1 MRTNSSIHQTNIY
14 RFFLWCALLFFLPL
28 LALADH
34 SVRPLVVDLDMEP
47 RAQAQETITIT
58 NQSDRMQRVYAT
70 VNAVKVEGEDTITEF
85 TAPADSDNR
94 ITPTSWFQVSRAR
107 IEVPAGEQYE
117 LPVRVQIHPQA
128 EPGVYH
134 VLLGVAGGRNRPTA
148 EERVRSGA
156 APGTLFRI
164 EVADDRTAYLQL
176 RSFYTDR
183 LISNVAASSF
193 SYTIENPS
201 DTPLTPSGEIIL
213 YNRSGHEVGSV
224 PTNPDQIE
232 ILPGSKHTFS
242 PPISDTV
249 GWGRHRAHLTVT
261 YGDGQRASLTDT
273 IFFYHVPL
281 IWLSLIFFVLL
292 LVSVVLSYALHRRYY
307 GSLATDSVTSIPL
320 RRRDTTTRSDS
331 SSDVRL
337 SNTDHGPSS

>member
-1 MRTNSSIHQTNIY
+1 MIINNKIHQKNIY
-14 RFFLWCALLFFLPL
+14 QILILSGLLFLIPL
-28 LALADH
+28 LAFADH

-70 VNAVKVEGEDTITEF
+70 VNAVKVEGEDTIAEF
-85 TAPADSDNR
+85 TAPSDSDNR

-117 LPVRVQIHPQA
+117 LPVRIHIHPQA

-134 VLLGVAGGRNRPTA
+134 VLLGVASGRNRPTA

-164 EVADDRTAYLQL
+164 AVADDRTAYLQL
-176 RSFYTDR
+176 RSFYADR
-183 LISNVAASSF
+183 LMSNVAASSF

-201 DTPLTPSGEIIL
+201 DTPLTPGGEIIL
-213 YNRSGHEVGSV
+213 YNRSGHEVGSI
-224 PTNPDQIE
+224 PANPDRIE
-232 ILPGSKHTFS
+232 ISPGSAHTFS

-273 IFFYHVPL
+273 IFFYLP
-281 IWLSLIFFVLL
+281 I
-292 LVSVVLSYALHRRYY
+292 
-307 GSLATDSVTSIPL
+307 
-320 RRRDTTTRSDS
+320 
-331 SSDVRL
+331 
-337 SNTDHGPSS
+337 